1 MATKSKVSFDLVL
14 AIDCE
19 TSGIAMGFED
29 PVYHPD
35 GITKYQ
41 AISFGLIVADV
52 NTLLPI
58 DELYVEIQFDPEYT
72 WNDQAE
78 AVHGLS
84 REHLAANG
92 LSRAEAATK
101 IREFLEKYYGPIE
114 LIRKLP
120 MLGHNV
126 GTFDR
131 LFFADL
137 MTGTD
142 NHIQIGNRH
151 IDTFTL
157 GVTLLDLFSSNE
169 IFDFFQL
176 KRDPEKH
183 NALQDAR
190 FALKAARMMRKF
202 FKDACGGQ

>member
-14 AIDCE
+14 GIDCE

-29 PVYHPD
+29 PVHHPD
-35 GITKYQ
+35 GVTKYQ
-41 AISFGLIVADV
+41 AVSIGLVVADV
-52 NTLLPI
+52 DTLLPI

-72 WNDQAE
+72 WDDKAE

-84 REHLAANG
+84 REYLATNG
-92 LSRAEAATK
+92 LSRADAAK
-101 IREFLEKYYGPIE
+101 AIREFLEKYYGPIE
-114 LIRKLP
+114 MIRKLP

-137 MTGTD
+137 MTST
-142 NHIQIGNRH
+142 NNNIQIGNRH

-169 IFDFFQL
+169 IFDFFGL
-176 KRDPEKH
+176 KRDPANH
-183 NALQDAR
+183 NALQDTH

-202 FKDACGGQ
+202 FKDACNGK